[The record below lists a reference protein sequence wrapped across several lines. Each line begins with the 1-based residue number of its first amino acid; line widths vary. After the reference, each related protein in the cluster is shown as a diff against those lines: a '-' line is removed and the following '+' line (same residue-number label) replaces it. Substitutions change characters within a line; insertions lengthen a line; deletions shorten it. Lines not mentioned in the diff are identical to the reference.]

1 MIEETVKIG
10 NGVDCCAQE
19 ALNMLYILT
28 VRKMSKFKSK
38 FHLRTKIRTVDAKSI
53 LVLMTVPL
61 IRSDE
66 VTIIADDPDEKE
78 AVLQLKAL
86 LEADVD
92 AMLLELNELQD
103 ESRQEKAKQEKAKKT
118 SKKSAPQVDRLERL
132 RKYTDDE
139 NILANVDRVAFD
151 QDDLKK
157 LLKDRH
163 KEIYLCDNRFTI
175 PLNKKDITY
184 IGIGEVVAVT
194 RKKEPVDFSSYGIEL
209 KNISFDK
216 ND

>member
-10 NGVDCCAQE
+10 NGVDCCAHE
-19 ALNMLYILT
+19 ALNMLYIII

-38 FHLRTKIRTVDAKSI
+38 VHLRTKIRTVDAKSI

-61 IRSDE
+61 IRGDE
-66 VTIIADDPDEKE
+66 VTIIADGSDEKE

-92 AMLLELNELQD
+92 TMLLELKEMQD
-103 ESRQEKAKQEKAKKT
+103 ESRQEKAKKP

-132 RKYTDDE
+132 KKYTDDE

-151 QDDLKK
+151 QEDLKK

-194 RKKEPVDFSSYGIEL
+194 RKKEPVDFSLYGIEL

-216 ND
+216 NC